1 MGDPKKPKK
10 KFETPKKMWEKAGVE
25 TRRQLTALYGLK
37 NKKEIWK
44 AETTLR
50 KKRQTARK
58 LLALS
63 SEERKKREKELL
75 DSLESLGVLE
85 KNSSLD
91 DVLSLKVEALL
102 DRRLQSIV
110 VRNGMAATMKQARQ
124 LITHG
129 HITVNGKKVS
139 TPGYLVKK
147 KEESRIGFK
156 DAALGVKIKK
166 AIHQKKEVKK
176 IVKKETFKG
185 EDKKEAGE
193 TKEGEAQ
200 AKNKE
205 EKKETENLK
214 EKEAEKESKKDMK
227 VKETAE
233 KKEPRATKSKEAK
246 KGKKEK
252 TREQGEKK

>member
-1 MGDPKKPKK
+1 MGDPRKPKK
-10 KFETPKKMWEKAGVE
+10 KFETPKKMWEKSGVE
-25 TRRQLTALYGLK
+25 TRRQLTTLYGLK
-37 NKKEIWK
+37 NKREIWK

-50 KKRQTARK
+50 KKRQSARK

-147 KEESRIGFK
+147 REESRIGFK
-156 DAALGVKIKK
+156 DAALGAKIKK
-166 AIHQKKEVKK
+166 AMHQKKEVKK
-176 IVKKETFKG
+176 IVKKETFK
-185 EDKKEAGE
+185 EENK
-193 TKEGEAQ
+193 KEGEAQ
-200 AKNKE
+200 AKKE
-205 EKKETENLK
+205 KGTGTQEKKETEK
-214 EKEAEKESKKDMK
+214 ENKKDTK
-227 VKETAE
+227 LKKTAG
-233 KKEPRATKSKEAK
+233 KKEPHSAKSKEEAK

-252 TREQGEKK
+252 GEEK